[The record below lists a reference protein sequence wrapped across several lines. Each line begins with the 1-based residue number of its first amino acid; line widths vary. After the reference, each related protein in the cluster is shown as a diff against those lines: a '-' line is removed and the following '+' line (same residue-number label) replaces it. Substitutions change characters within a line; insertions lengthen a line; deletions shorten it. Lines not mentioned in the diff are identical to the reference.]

1 MEMCKMLRQKP
12 LLALAIFAALSVTG
26 LAISDAFSSDS
37 QDVAPVERQQG
48 PAEAATD
55 VYQDAAPVNQ
65 ATDQPAIRR
74 TPPVTPSLRL
84 LPPVTTEEPQ
94 TAVVIPARSN
104 DDQPVA
110 RQVAATV
117 PADESALTAS
127 QVPPDS
133 YPPILRGDLVP
144 QSEAVSPL
152 SDRKLPPA
160 HRLTGSA
167 AQTPVRLTANRFHQN
182 VPAPPPAPE
191 PIDPARVGPGVEV
204 APGKNIAPEPVAEPV
219 PAPDD
224 LTTEAPLAAD
234 ESVSEDWEYGDNE
247 CGNCG
252 CRNCGSGCGP
262 FGRRPKP
269 TVCYRDRPFGWYLRN
284 ANQIQIARGFQD
296 QMVLYHYDFQ
306 EGVNEDQLSSRG
318 RQQLEK
324 FAQMVDSHGFPVV
337 IQPVEGRPELDAA
350 RQAHVAMEL
359 STMTQSAM
367 ENSVV
372 VARPRVPGL
381 RGVEAFDMDQNLLRQ
396 TQNRGRLM
404 SGAGGGGGGGE
415 GGGGFGFD
423 SSGILSGLSGS
434 SQ

>member
-1 MEMCKMLRQKP
+1 MT
-12 LLALAIFAALSVTG
+12 LATLGMPCLAM
-26 LAISDAFSSDS
+26 SDAFSSDS
-37 QDVAPVERQQG
+37 QDVAPVERQKVA
-48 PAEAATD
+48 AEAAADKGHDT
-55 VYQDAAPVNQ
+55 AAVTQ

-74 TPPVTPSLRL
+74 TPPVIPNLWL
-84 LPPVTTEEPQ
+84 LPPVTAEQPQ
-94 TAVVIPARSN
+94 TAAVIPASSN
-104 DDQPVA
+104 NEQPAA

-117 PADESALTAS
+117 RADEKTLTAN
-127 QVPPDS
+127 QVAPNLSPQ
-133 YPPILRGDLVP
+133 IARGDLVP
-144 QSEAVSPL
+144 QSEAVNPL
-152 SDRKLPPA
+152 SERKLPLT
-160 HRLTGSA
+160 HRLTRPA
-167 AQTPVRLTANRFHQN
+167 AQAPARLTANRFHQN
-182 VPAPPPAPE
+182 APAPPPAPE
-191 PIDPARVGPGVEV
+191 PIDPIQAGPGVEV
-204 APGKNIAPEPVAEPV
+204 APEPVAEPA
-219 PAPDD
+219 PAAND

-252 CRNCGSGCGP
+252 YRNCGSGCGT

-269 TVCYRDRPFGWYLRN
+269 TVCYHDRPFGWYVRN
-284 ANQIQIARGFQD
+284 ANQIQVARGFQD

-350 RQAHVAMEL
+350 RQAHAAMEL
-359 STMTQSAM
+359 STMTQAAM

-372 VARPRVPGL
+372 VARPRAPGL
-381 RGVEAFDMDQNLLRQ
+381 RGVEAYEIDQNLLRQ

-404 SGAGGGGGGGE
+404 SGAGGGGG
-415 GGGGFGFD
+415 FGFD
-423 SSGILSGLSGS
+423 FSGIESGVGGS